1 MEWNFTAAEEE
12 SSAAWLVEGKTG
24 WIIIM
29 AKKKT
34 IKKEKGKPK
43 DKTEIKEGK
52 VRGDPVIECE
62 I

>member
-1 MEWNFTAAEEE
+1 VEWNFTAAEEE
-12 SSAAWLVEGKTG
+12 SSAAWLVIERTG
-24 WIIIM
+24 LILM